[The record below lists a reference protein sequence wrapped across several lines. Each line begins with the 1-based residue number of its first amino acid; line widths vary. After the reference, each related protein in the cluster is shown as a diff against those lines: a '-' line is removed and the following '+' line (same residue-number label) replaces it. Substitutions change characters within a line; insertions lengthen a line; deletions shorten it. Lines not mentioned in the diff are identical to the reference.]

1 MAGHFELFT
10 DDRSYVRFRLVAPD
24 GTVLAVSGP
33 FDDKKAVAA
42 AIADLREC
50 AGTGLVE
57 DRSLTADTRA
67 PVSSTSSFQ
76 HRNQRLGKAAKATT
90 VALPGSGKDAA
101 GMDGFTLESEAVGE
115 VLADM
120 AVQAVTCLS
129 LACSGVSCGFS
140 VFRPK
145 KTAVF
150 GGSGLVRVLDELQG
164 SLGGGPGLAAST
176 GQGTVVVR
184 DLACDGRWPQLAG
197 PAAEHGIRS
206 VLAVPVPA
214 GGGVSTVL
222 TVCVDRPDAFDS
234 GDVLAAEE
242 FAMEASRILRPALR
256 IAELKDTLQNLH
268 AALEHRSVIDT
279 ALGVVMAQ
287 NRCDHDAAFK
297 ILMRAARTRNVKLR
311 DVAATVLASVSGE
324 PLRVHFDP

>member
-10 DDRSYVRFRLVAPD
+10 DHRSHVRFRLLAPD

-42 AIADLREC
+42 AMAAVREC

-67 PVSSTSSFQ
+67 PGSAARSFQ
-76 HRNQRLGKAAKATT
+76 HQNQRRGEAAETT
-90 VALPGSGKDAA
+90 AVAAPGSW

-120 AVQAVTCLS
+120 AAQAVTTLS

-140 VFRPK
+140 VSRPK
-145 KTAVF
+145 KTPVF

-164 SLGGGPGLAAST
+164 SLGEGPGLAAST
-176 GQGTVVVR
+176 GQGTVLVR
-184 DLACDGRWPQLAG
+184 DLACDGRWPQIAG
-197 PAAEHGIRS
+197 PAAEQGLRS

-214 GGGVSTVL
+214 GGGASTVL
-222 TVCVDRPDAFDS
+222 TVCVDRPDAFDG
-234 GDVLAAEE
+234 GDILAAEE

-287 NRCDHDAAFK
+287 NHCDHDAAFK
-297 ILMRAARTRNVKLR
+297 ILMRAASTKNLKLR

-324 PLRVHFDP
+324 PLQVHFDP